1 MNSQDLQQLIEAT
14 AAAADQEVVT
24 RSLSRDI
31 VLPHQNQTAVLIT
44 LDNGHDH
51 TRPTTLGP
59 RGLSS
64 LNEAL
69 DAATSRTDVA
79 AIAITGKPFML
90 AAGADLSAFAKITE
104 RDQAL
109 AIARIG
115 HAVFDKLNRSPVPT
129 FAFINGL
136 ALGGGLELALHC
148 HYRTVA
154 ATAAGI
160 ALPECYLGMFPGWG
174 GCFLLPNLVGA
185 DRAVDV
191 IIENALSRN
200 KMMTGAEVHTLGIAD
215 AMFDG
220 ADFLARSLD
229 WAGRVVT
236 GGVTVKRP
244 DIDRG
249 DGWDQAVSRGR
260 SFADSKVGGA
270 SPGPYKAL
278 ELIAGAKTADRQS
291 AYAAEDEGLADLIMS
306 PELRASLYAF
316 ELVRKRGRKPAG
328 APDTLLA
335 RPVTKVGIVGAGLM
349 ASQLALLFLRRLQ
362 VPVVMS
368 DLDQERVDRGLASIS
383 TEIDRLLSKGRLS
396 ADAANRLRA
405 LSSGTTDLADF
416 ADCDFVIEAVFEEL
430 SVKKSVFADLEK
442 HVALTCVLAT
452 NTSSLPV
459 SAMAADLE
467 HPERVVGFH
476 FFNPVAV
483 LPLVEVVRAEAT
495 DDETLATAFATAKEL
510 RKSAVLVKDAPA
522 FVVNRLLLR
531 LMGEITRAVDE
542 GTPFAD
548 ADAALRPLGLPMSP
562 FVILQLVGPPIVL
575 HVAQTLHDSLGDRFW
590 VSPNLER
597 LVSAGRPG
605 LYDWTPDGKPYVSDE
620 TAALFTVGDR
630 ASTSEQVRDRT
641 LTALAEEVGLM
652 LAEGVVAAPMDV
664 DLCLILGGGW
674 PLHLGGITPYL
685 DSQGYSQRVLGRRL
699 LPPGVASVAK
709 EPAATSG
716 TSHP

>member
-1 MNSQDLQQLIEAT
+1 M
-14 AAAADQEVVT
+14 
-24 RSLSRDI
+24 
-31 VLPHQNQTAVLIT
+31 
-44 LDNGHDH
+44 
-51 TRPTTLGP
+51 
-59 RGLSS
+59 
-64 LNEAL
+64 
-69 DAATSRTDVA
+69 
-79 AIAITGKPFML
+79 
-90 AAGADLSAFAKITE
+90 
-104 RDQAL
+104 
-109 AIARIG
+109 
-115 HAVFDKLNRSPVPT
+115 
-129 FAFINGL
+129 
-136 ALGGGLELALHC
+136 
-148 HYRTVA
+148 
-154 ATAAGI
+154 
-160 ALPECYLGMFPGWG
+160 
-174 GCFLLPNLVGA
+174 
-185 DRAVDV
+185 
-191 IIENALSRN
+191 
-200 KMMTGAEVHTLGIAD
+200 
-215 AMFDG
+215 
-220 ADFLARSLD
+220 
-229 WAGRVVT
+229 
-236 GGVTVKRP
+236 
-244 DIDRG
+244 
-249 DGWDQAVSRGR
+249 
-260 SFADSKVGGA
+260 
-270 SPGPYKAL
+270 
-278 ELIAGAKTADRQS
+278 
-291 AYAAEDEGLADLIMS
+291 
-306 PELRASLYAF
+306 
-316 ELVRKRGRKPAG
+316 
-328 APDTLLA
+328 
-335 RPVTKVGIVGAGLM
+335 
-349 ASQLALLFLRRLQ
+349 
-362 VPVVMS
+362 
-368 DLDQERVDRGLASIS
+368 
-383 TEIDRLLSKGRLS
+383 
-396 ADAANRLRA
+396 
-405 LSSGTTDLADF
+405 
-416 ADCDFVIEAVFEEL
+416 EAVFEEL